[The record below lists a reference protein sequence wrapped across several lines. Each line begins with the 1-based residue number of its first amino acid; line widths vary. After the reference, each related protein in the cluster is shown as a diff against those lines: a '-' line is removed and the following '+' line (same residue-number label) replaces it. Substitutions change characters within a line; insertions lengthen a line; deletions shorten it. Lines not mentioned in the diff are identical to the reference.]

1 MILELFILT
10 THFVVTFCLFELA
23 QCFTK
28 ATQVVAGRDCYSIV
42 VGLVL
47 NGLLLASVE
56 GLFVEGLL
64 EEEEGRGEGGS
75 KGGEGREGERG
86 GGGREGE
93 GREGERGGGG
103 REGEGKEGERG
114 REGGSGVEMVKGR
127 NSKEERL

>member
-56 GLFVEGLL
+56 GLFVEGLS
-64 EEEEGRGEGGS
+64 EEEGGRGR
-75 KGGEGREGERG
+75 GGEGR
-86 GGGREGE
+86 REGE
-93 GREGERGGGG
+93 GG
-103 REGEGKEGERG
+103 REWSRDGEGKEFKRGEIIN
-114 REGGSGVEMVKGR
+114 K
-127 NSKEERL
+127 KKKK